1 MAELITDGGIPWQN
15 GAMKLY
21 AHPLDFSAIA
31 EEFHIST
38 EFPSDVISAARELDD
53 QLRLRGCLH
62 RSCRFHGSGP
72 SGSHNEP

>member
-1 MAELITDGGIPWQN
+1 MEGFRGKN

-53 QLRLRGCLH
+53 QFVGQRRDMRPAVNLSSTGAARPR
-62 RSCRFHGSGP
+62 
-72 SGSHNEP
+72 